1 VAPAAVGCTAQPT
14 ASANCR
20 CILIDLGRWTRPL
33 LGRSRRGAVIGA
45 WGGIGVIGVALASTS
60 LFVLVGSVIAGGG
73 RGWDRPLV
81 VTGLTAVGLGLAAV
95 VLWERQA
102 SAPMLPL
109 RHRGFVLVSVA
120 SLLMYSASFGNAG
133 PSHPAAADRP
143 RCRSAGSRSAHPPTG
158 GDAGVPRADRWD
170 SGDRIRQ
177 PSGDDHRVGA
187 GTAAFTWLAAL
198 TRPGVGYPVLLP
210 ALIMVGPG
218 YRCSGPRSP
227 TPA

>member
-1 VAPAAVGCTAQPT
+1 
-14 ASANCR
+14 
-20 CILIDLGRWTRPL
+20 
-33 LGRSRRGAVIGA
+33 
-45 WGGIGVIGVALASTS
+45 VIGVALASTS

-120 SLLMYSASFGNAG
+120 SLLMYSASFGTLGLLTQLLQTGLGAG
-133 PSHPAAADRP
+133 PLEAGLRTLPLAVMPVLLAPIGGILATGSGNRP
-143 RCRSAGSRSAHPPTG
+143 VMIIAWALE
-158 GDAGVPRADRWD
+158 A
-170 SGDRIRQ
+170 
-177 PSGDDHRVGA
+177 
-187 GTAAFTWLAAL
+187 AAFTWLAAL

>member
-1 VAPAAVGCTAQPT
+1 MAPAAVGCTAQPT

-45 WGGIGVIGVALASTS
+45 WGGIGVIGVALASTR

-120 SLLMYSASFGNAG
+120 SLLMYSASFGTLGRLTQLLQTGLGAG
-133 PSHPAAADRP
+133 PLE
-143 RCRSAGSRSAHPPTG
+143 AGLRTLPLAVMPVFLAPIGGVLATG
-158 GDAGVPRADRWD
+158 F
-170 SGDRIRQ
+170 RQ

-187 GTAAFTWLAAL
+187 GTAAFNWLAAL

>member
-120 SLLMYSASFGNAG
+120 SLLMYSASFGTLGLLTQLLQTGLGAG
-133 PSHPAAADRP
+133 PLEAGLRTLPLAVMPVFLAPIGGILATGSGNRP
-143 RCRSAGSRSAHPPTG
+143 VMIIAWALEPPLSPG
-158 GDAGVPRADRWD
+158 WPR
-170 SGDRIRQ
+170 
-177 PSGDDHRVGA
+177 
-187 GTAAFTWLAAL
+187 
-198 TRPGVGYPVLLP
+198 
-210 ALIMVGPG
+210 
-218 YRCSGPRSP
+218 
-227 TPA
+227 